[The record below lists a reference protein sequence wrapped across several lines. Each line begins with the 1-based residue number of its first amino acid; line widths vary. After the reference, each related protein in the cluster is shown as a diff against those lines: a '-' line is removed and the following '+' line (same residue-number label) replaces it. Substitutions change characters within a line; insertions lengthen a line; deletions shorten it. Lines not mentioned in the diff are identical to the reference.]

1 MCRAALL
8 GLCARAKGQACN
20 NNQRQVEQMLR
31 ATLIASALACAAS
44 AAFAQQQPAAPAP
57 APAPPVETCGVLG
70 MGGETSSFSPLE
82 GYSLLSAT
90 PPLVRPAGDVD
101 AILCIRSG
109 IYLGPNDYRV
119 ITDLHVPLFIRDADS
134 LAVLEPANGQL
145 SIRFVRGRPT
155 AEEAQ
160 ALGAA
165 IDRAHQDMAR
175 ASRASRRGH

>member
-1 MCRAALL
+1 MLKALP
-8 GLCARAKGQACN
+8 
-20 NNQRQVEQMLR
+20 
-31 ATLIASALACAAS
+31 IAVALVCAAS
-44 AAFAQQQPAAPAP
+44 AAFAQQQPATPAP

-70 MGGETSSFSPLE
+70 VTGETSSFSPLE

-90 PPLVRPAGDVD
+90 PPLVRPAGNVS

-155 AEEAQ
+155 ADEARD
-160 ALGAA
+160 LGAA
-165 IDRAHQDMAR
+165 IDRAHAEMAR
-175 ASRASRRGH
+175 EHRGH

>member
-1 MCRAALL
+1 
-8 GLCARAKGQACN
+8 
-20 NNQRQVEQMLR
+20 MLR
-31 ATLIASALACAAS
+31 AILIASALACTAGAAL
-44 AAFAQQQPAAPAP
+44 AQTPPQTPALAQPL
-57 APAPPVETCGVLG
+57 ETCGVLG
-70 MGGETSSFSPLE
+70 VAGETSSFSPLE
-82 GYSLLSAT
+82 GYSLLTAA
-90 PPLVRPAGDVD
+90 PPLLRPAGDVD

-119 ITDLHVPLFIRDADS
+119 VTDLRLPLFIRDADS

-165 IDRAHQDMAR
+165 IDRAHEEMAR
-175 ASRASRRGH
+175 SRS